1 MVKISVKVKPNAKTI
16 SVEKT
21 AKDTYTIRVKAPAKE
36 GKANDAVVKA
46 LGEYF
51 DRPKSCITI
60 LHGQAG
66 KNKVVEI
73 S

>member
-1 MVKISVKVKPNAKTI
+1 MKLTVKVKPNARTAL
-16 SVEKT
+16 VEKLT
-21 AKDTYTIRVKAPAKE
+21 NTEYVVRVKAPAKE
-36 GKANDAVVKA
+36 GKANEAVIKA

-51 DRPKSCITI
+51 GVPKSRISI
-60 LHGQAG
+60 LHGQGG